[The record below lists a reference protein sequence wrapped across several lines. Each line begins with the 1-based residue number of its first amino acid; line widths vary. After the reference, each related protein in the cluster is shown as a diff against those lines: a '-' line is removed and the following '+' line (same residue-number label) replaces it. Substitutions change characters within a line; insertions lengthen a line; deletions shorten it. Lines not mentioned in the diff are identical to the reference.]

1 MLFTLKQKRYALKI
15 EQGDGPM
22 NKDFKIHHEVWN
34 EEELLEKMNERA
46 FYILI
51 KGDLNQKVKSLL
63 KTTLSDEELM
73 GSELGSAGT
82 LSLLSEAIYQ
92 VLNKFSG
99 KSKIERS
106 LESKIRQYNFKFDN
120 GNILLYL
127 RQLDY

>member
-15 EQGDGPM
+15 ERGDGPM
-22 NKDFKIHHEVWN
+22 NKDLKIHHEVWN

-82 LSLLSEAIYQ
+82 ISLLSEAIYQ